1 VNEAVCAF
9 LRHTTHRGA
18 RREVKGG
25 LAGNRTVIHTT
36 AGYEYSRARVVP
48 AAALQWVRRCD
59 AAPRAVAGA
68 ACFRRVPSLFT
79 KASLGAPRGIG
90 GGMCLRHCACWF
102 LPAAHW
108 VSERQSVLDVN
119 LLAQGRSPHIAV
131 SDPVIRKDDAF
142 IAYSID
148 WMCVRSTAALGR
160 SVAARSRAVARQGQR
175 YSRRCRTGPAKW
187 KRGALLMC
195 CGATFGFPR
204 SRVVATVF

>member
-1 VNEAVCAF
+1 MLCP
-9 LRHTTHRGA
+9 
-18 RREVKGG
+18 RR
-25 LAGNRTVIHTT
+25 LSS
-36 AGYEYSRARVVP
+36 GYVGVTPPPAPWQVLLVSEEFPVYSRKPLSARP
-48 AAALQWVRRCD
+48 GELEEA
-59 AAPRAVAGA
+59 
-68 ACFRRVPSLFT
+68 
-79 KASLGAPRGIG
+79 
-90 GGMCLRHCACWF
+90 CACAIAPVGF
-102 LPAAHW
+102 CLPLTGC
-108 VSERQSVLDVN
+108 ERQSVLDVN

-175 YSRRCRTGPAKW
+175 YSRRCRAGPAKW